1 MEIDIIT
8 KQDLEAFKAELLF
21 EIREILKPERKKK
34 WLTSKDLLKLLSC
47 SASSLQTL
55 RIKGIVK
62 GTKIGGKWYYD
73 YFEIEKMF
81 G

>member
-21 EIREILKPERKKK
+21 EISEILKPERKKR
-34 WLTSKDLLKLLSC
+34 WLTSKDVLKLLSC

-55 RIKGIVK
+55 RIKGEVK

-73 YFEIEKMF
+73 YFEIEKLF